1 MARVLPAAEP
11 HPHARAVLGAALAPG
26 GRASHA
32 YLLHGP
38 AGTGKRRA
46 AREFAAELLAMDA
59 ADPAETRRRA
69 IDGVHPDLTWVAP
82 TGAHEMRVEDIADPV
97 VKAAVRTPFEAHRR
111 VFVIERADTL
121 HENAANRLLK
131 TLEEPPSYVHLVL
144 VTDHLSEVLP
154 TIRSRCQLVRFDPLP
169 EADVAAR
176 VQREAGV
183 DEPVARACARLARG
197 DAELAVHLAAGEGAA
212 LRAEAERYARA
223 VVAGHAS
230 ARPWRAVLERA
241 AAEDRRAGEAVE
253 AALAA
258 ELEFA
263 AKSERKR
270 VEREYQTRIKRVGR
284 RARTRAIDL
293 SLELAA
299 AWLRDLACLAS
310 GAGEAAW
317 NADRGAELS
326 AEAEG
331 RDPAVLFRAVELVE
345 EARLGLKRN
354 VGEELLLESLAYRL
368 EALVAGEPLGAAAG

>member
-38 AGTGKRRA
+38 PGTGKRRA
-46 AREFAAELLAMDA
+46 AREFAAELLAFDA
-59 ADPAETRRRA
+59 ADPEATRRRA

-82 TGAHEMRVEDIADPV
+82 TGAREMRVEDIAEPV
-97 VKAAVRTPFEAHRR
+97 VRAAVRTPFEAHRR

-131 TLEEPPSYVHLVL
+131 TLEEPPARVHLVL

-169 EADVAAR
+169 EADVAGR

-183 DEPVARACARLARG
+183 DELVARACARLSRG
-197 DAELAVHLAAGEGAA
+197 DAELAVRLAAGEGAA
-212 LRAEAERYARA
+212 LRAEAERYVRA
-223 VVAGHAS
+223 TVAAQS
-230 ARPWRAVLERA
+230 AARPWRAVLERA
-241 AAEDRRAGEAVE
+241 ASEGRRAAEEVE
-253 AALAA
+253 QALAGD
-258 ELEFA
+258 LQFA
-263 AKSERKR
+263 AKSEKKR
-270 VEREYQTRIKRVGR
+270 IERDYQPRVKRAER
-284 RARTRAIDL
+284 RARTGAIDL
-293 SLELAA
+293 ALELAA

-317 NADRGAELS
+317 NLDRATELG

-331 RDPAVLFRAVELVE
+331 AEPATLFRAVELVE
-345 EARLGLKRN
+345 DARLRLKLN

-368 EALVAGEPLGAAAG
+368 EALLAGEPLGAAAG